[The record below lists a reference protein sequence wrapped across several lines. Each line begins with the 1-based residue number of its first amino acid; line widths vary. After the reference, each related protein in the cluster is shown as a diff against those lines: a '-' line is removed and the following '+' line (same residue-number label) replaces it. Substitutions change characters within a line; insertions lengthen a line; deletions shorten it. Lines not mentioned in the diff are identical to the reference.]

1 MEKAIVFVTN
11 ISETLVGKKIC
22 GFTLKKVYRNSNEDY
37 LKENL
42 TSWEFGDR
50 LLEYSKY
57 TPANQPDS
65 FLHKDEKGKYYLY
78 FQGKEREENTID
90 IFEEIVV
97 FIESIVVFKDSAVS
111 FSHPHKFSD
120 KYGTVIL
127 RSPFHNY
134 YSLNDYSKFVLEG
147 NEFLELENFYEKYKQ
162 VKQNKDLIRRM
173 VELWLTSRRTPY
185 FDVKFILHVTILEMF
200 IDGNAELNYRLS
212 RNIAIFLGA
221 TKENSEEIYKNMRK
235 LYNARSKYLHNGEEN
250 RDIQNEINAQHYARA
265 LIVKLIT
272 FSAEFNSS
280 IKDIR
285 SEIDKLGFGDCRL
298 LEESLKN
305 SNQEGGGV

>member
-22 GFTLKKVYRNSNEDY
+22 GFTLKKVYRNSNADY

-50 LLEYSKY
+50 LLEYSKF
-57 TPANQPDS
+57 TLANQPDN
-65 FLHKDEKGKYYLY
+65 FLHEDKKGEYYLY

-90 IFEEIVV
+90 IFGEIVV

-120 KYGTVIL
+120 KYGTGIL
-127 RSPFHNY
+127 RLPLHNY

-162 VKQNKDLIRRM
+162 VKKNKDLIRRM
-173 VELWLTSRRTPY
+173 VELWLTSRRTPL

-200 IDGNAELNYRLS
+200 IDGNAELTYRLS
-212 RNIAIFLGA
+212 RSVAIFLGE
-221 TKENSEEIYKNMRK
+221 TKENSEEIYKNMKK

-250 RDIQNEINAQHYARA
+250 RDNQNEINALHYARA
-265 LIVKLIT
+265 LIVRLIT
-272 FSAEFNSS
+272 FSSAFNSS
-280 IKDIR
+280 ITDIR
-285 SEIDKLGFGDCRL
+285 SEIDKLGFGECRL

-305 SNQEGGGV
+305 RNQEE